1 VAGASLSQGGRS
13 LICLP
18 STANTAAGPVS
29 RIVTHF
35 VPGTCV
41 TTPRHQIDV
50 VVTEYG
56 VAELAGRTDADRVAA
71 LAAIAHPA
79 ARDALREQSS
89 ELPPIPAA

>member
-1 VAGASLSQGGRS
+1 
-13 LICLP
+13 
-18 STANTAAGPVS
+18 
-29 RIVTHF
+29 
-35 VPGTCV
+35 V

-56 VAELAGRTDADRVAA
+56 FAELAGRTDADRVAA